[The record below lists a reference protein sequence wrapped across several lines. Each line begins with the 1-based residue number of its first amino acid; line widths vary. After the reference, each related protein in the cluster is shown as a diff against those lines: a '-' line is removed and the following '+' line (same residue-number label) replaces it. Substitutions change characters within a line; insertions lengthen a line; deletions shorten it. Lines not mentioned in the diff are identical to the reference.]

1 MRPNAAE
8 GLSLDQ
14 YSGVIAVDA
23 NQRRLSVLQMLLGP
37 AMELGKEF
45 LQGKAEEKKAIQ
57 QRKINQINND
67 ADWESKMAEASANSW
82 KDEYLTIVLTLP
94 IIAVGYSIVTGD
106 QSVIDRLNDGFLALE
121 RLPEWYQY
129 LLFLACSSAFAV
141 KGADKIMNLRK
152 KK

>member
-1 MRPNAAE
+1 M
-8 GLSLDQ
+8 
-14 YSGVIAVDA
+14 
-23 NQRRLSVLQMLLGP
+23 LQMLLGP
-37 AMELGKEF
+37 AMELGKDF
-45 LQGKAEEKKAIQ
+45 LKGKAEEKKAIQ
-57 QRKINQINND
+57 QRKITAINND

-106 QSVIDRLNDGFLALE
+106 QSVIDRLNDGFMALE